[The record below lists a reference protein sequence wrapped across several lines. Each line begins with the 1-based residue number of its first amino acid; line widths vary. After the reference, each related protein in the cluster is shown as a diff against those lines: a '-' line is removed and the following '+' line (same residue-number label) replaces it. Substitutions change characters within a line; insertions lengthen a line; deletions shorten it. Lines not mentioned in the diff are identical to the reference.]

1 MEQEQ
6 TRQTGSEEAAPVYG
20 AQGTPHTPRWA
31 LSVTVTLLCL
41 ALAAIVALGG
51 LVWRLASGVPAN
63 QPDSGGEKPVTMQL
77 DDLAEKGQGKLNT
90 AENGQGVVPSVVSS
104 HI

>member
-6 TRQTGSEEAAPVYG
+6 TRQTGSEEAAPLHG
-20 AQGTPHTPRWA
+20 AQGTRPRRTHTPRWA

-51 LVWRLASGVPAN
+51 LVWRPASRTPAAK
-63 QPDSGGEKPVTMQL
+63 SL
-77 DDLAEKGQGKLNT
+77 
-90 AENGQGVVPSVVSS
+90 
-104 HI
+104 